1 MGNGGEIY
9 IFDMG
14 KSTKIVDL
22 ARKMIKLSGL
32 TLGKDIQIVFTGL
45 RPGEKIYEE
54 LLNDEENT
62 LPTHHSKIMIGKVR
76 TYDFAEVE
84 SNTKELINLYQSQ
97 DMMKIV
103 TKMKIIVPEF
113 KSKNSIYESLD
124 NDVRLPDSSDLEK
137 MLLQ

>member
-1 MGNGGEIY
+1 
-9 IFDMG
+9 MG

>member
-1 MGNGGEIY
+1 
-9 IFDMG
+9 
-14 KSTKIVDL
+14 
-22 ARKMIKLSGL
+22 
-32 TLGKDIQIVFTGL
+32 
-45 RPGEKIYEE
+45 
-54 LLNDEENT
+54 
-62 LPTHHSKIMIGKVR
+62 MIGKVR